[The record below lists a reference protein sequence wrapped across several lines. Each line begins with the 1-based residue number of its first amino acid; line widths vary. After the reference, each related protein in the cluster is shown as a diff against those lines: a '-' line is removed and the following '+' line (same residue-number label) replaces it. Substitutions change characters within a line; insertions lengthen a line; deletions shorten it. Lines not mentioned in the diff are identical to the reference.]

1 MWQQPRATESS
12 KLQETESIGQLSAL
26 AGFCRAAEGMDWEFS
41 GDGSW
46 CWGDSGSSGQECFGH
61 QTLIGGWLYCQLAFR
76 QTFSH
81 NLLRIPSS
89 FHMVSKVDNRR
100 SGEPLLS
107 QYLTN
112 GIASLTHHAL
122 CRNKSPHST
131 IKEKQSIFAS
141 LGIPESVSFQVK
153 FLFLQHSSFYLQNF
167 CFFEVCPELFLDF

>member
-107 QYLTN
+107 REKRVKSGAGYNLT
-112 GIASLTHHAL
+112 
-122 CRNKSPHST
+122 
-131 IKEKQSIFAS
+131 SIFVPNCIS
-141 LGIPESVSFQVK
+141 KNCQI
-153 FLFLQHSSFYLQNF
+153 SSKHQPQNIGQISISKS
-167 CFFEVCPELFLDF
+167 